1 MALLSI
7 QDAIQEVFLN
17 TDLSR
22 ELQLKNMELLDRLYQ
37 AVARGQ
43 GGWQYSFDFPRQ
55 ALLALKSKENL
66 AKEIQEIYFT
76 NSRQN
81 EDENTASRSVY
92 SSSTLDIVRPRPS
105 SDWLSLLESRAN
117 EARDFL
123 ETACHRDEDLIARY
137 LPSLCRGS
145 VNTPPQS
152 AAELRWAPPK
162 DLNREHTA
170 GIIASRVLEE
180 IHAITFTEF
189 IRAGCGFRSERI
201 ENLYTLARGIYRWY
215 QSSIQ
220 LQEEYSG
227 LESVSLLVSW
237 LYRTLEL
244 IILPGACSA
253 ISFGA

>member
-1 MALLSI
+1 VALLSI

-22 ELQLKNMELLDRLYQ
+22 ELQLKNIELLDRLYQ
-37 AVARGQ
+37 AVARRQ

-81 EDENTASRSVY
+81 EDEGTASHSVY

-123 ETACHRDEDLIARY
+123 ETACYRDEDLITCY
-137 LPSLCRGS
+137 LPSLYCRS
-145 VNTPPQS
+145 VNTLPQS
-152 AAELRWAPPK
+152 AAEL
-162 DLNREHTA
+162 
-170 GIIASRVLEE
+170 
-180 IHAITFTEF
+180 
-189 IRAGCGFRSERI
+189 
-201 ENLYTLARGIYRWY
+201 
-215 QSSIQ
+215 Q
-220 LQEEYSG
+220 
-227 LESVSLLVSW
+227 
-237 LYRTLEL
+237 
-244 IILPGACSA
+244 
-253 ISFGA
+253 